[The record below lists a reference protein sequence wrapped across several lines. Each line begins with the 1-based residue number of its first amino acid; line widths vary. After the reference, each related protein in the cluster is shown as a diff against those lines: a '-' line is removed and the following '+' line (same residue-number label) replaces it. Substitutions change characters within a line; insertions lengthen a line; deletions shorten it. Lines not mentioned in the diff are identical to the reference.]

1 MKELDVIAKTPPPLD
16 DNTNA
21 ADVDGRKEDDSDIIM
36 ASTARCIRIGS
47 SPGKTTERRS
57 FWRASETDF
66 GS

>member
-21 ADVDGRKEDDSDIIM
+21 ADVDGRKEDDSDIM

>member
-1 MKELDVIAKTPPPLD
+1 MKELDDIAKPPPQLY
-16 DNTNA
+16 NANA
-21 ADVDGRKEDDSDIIM
+21 ADVDGRKEDDSDIM
-36 ASTARCIRIGS
+36 ASTARCISIGS